1 MTLSMKR
8 IPDIITFLR
17 IAAAVMLLF
26 TTPFSIIFYLLYS
39 WCGFS
44 DILDGYLAR
53 KKRWSSDFGAKWDSF
68 ADIVFAIIMFIVF
81 IPILAWTR
89 IILYGIG
96 IVIAFKLLSL
106 IIGLAKFH
114 TFAYIHTYL
123 NKATGLILFSFPF
136 LYPILDMG
144 ILAAVLWVTAIIS
157 ATEECLIL
165 ITSTTWDSN
174 RKSLWK
180 K

>member
-1 MTLSMKR
+1 MKR

-53 KKRWSSDFGAKWDSF
+53 KKGWSSDFGAKWDSF
-68 ADIVFAIIMFIVF
+68 ADMVFVVIMFIVF

-106 IIGLAKFH
+106 IIGFAKFH

-123 NKATGLILFSFPF
+123 NKVTGLVLFSFPF

>member
-1 MTLSMKR
+1 
-8 IPDIITFLR
+8 
-17 IAAAVMLLF
+17 ML
-26 TTPFSIIFYLLYS
+26 
-39 WCGFS
+39 
-44 DILDGYLAR
+44 
-53 KKRWSSDFGAKWDSF
+53 
-68 ADIVFAIIMFIVF
+68 IVF
-81 IPILAWTR
+81 IPILIWTR

-96 IVIAFKLLSL
+96 IVIAFKLISL
-106 IIGLAKFH
+106 MIGFAKFH

-123 NKATGLILFSFPF
+123 NKATGLVLFSFPF

-144 ILAAVLWVTAIIS
+144 ILMAVLWVTAIIS

>member
-1 MTLSMKR
+1 MKR

-44 DILDGYLAR
+44 EILDGYLAR
-53 KKRWSSDFGAKWDSF
+53 KKGWSSDFGAKWDSF
-68 ADIVFAIIMFIVF
+68 ADMVFVIIMLIVF
-81 IPILAWTR
+81 IPILIWTR

-96 IVIAFKLLSL
+96 IVIAFKLISL
-106 IIGLAKFH
+106 MIGFAKFH

-123 NKATGLILFSFPF
+123 NKATGLVLFSFPF

-144 ILAAVLWVTAIIS
+144 ILMAVLWVTAIIS

>member
-1 MTLSMKR
+1 MKR

-26 TTPFSIIFYLLYS
+26 TTPFSIIFYLIYS

-53 KKRWSSDFGAKWDSF
+53 KKGWSSDFGAKWDSF
-68 ADIVFAIIMFIVF
+68 DVMVFVIIMLIVF
-81 IPILAWTR
+81 IPILIWTR

-96 IVIAFKLLSL
+96 IVIAFKLISL
-106 IIGLAKFH
+106 MIGFAKFH

-123 NKATGLILFSFPF
+123 NKATGLVLFSFPF

-144 ILAAVLWVTAIIS
+144 ILMAVLWVTAIIS

>member
-1 MTLSMKR
+1 MLFMKQ

-17 IAAAVMLLF
+17 IVAAVMLLF

-53 KKRWSSDFGAKWDSF
+53 KKGWSSNFGAKWDSL
-68 ADIVFAIIMFIVF
+68 ADMVFVIVMFIVF

-96 IVIAFKLLSL
+96 IVVALKLFSL
-106 IIGLAKFH
+106 IVGVVKFH
-114 TFAYIHTYL
+114 TFSYVHTYL
-123 NKATGLILFSFPF
+123 NKATGLVLFSFPF

-144 ILAAVLWVTAIIS
+144 ILAAVLWGTAVIS
-157 ATEECLIL
+157 AIEECLIL
-165 ITSTTWDSN
+165 ITSTSWDSN

>member
-1 MTLSMKR
+1 MKQ
-8 IPDIITFLR
+8 IPNIITFLR
-17 IAAAVMLLF
+17 IVAAVMLLF

-53 KKRWSSDFGAKWDSF
+53 KKGWSSDFGAKWDSF
-68 ADIVFAIIMFIVF
+68 ADMVFVIIMLIVF
-81 IPILAWTR
+81 IPILAWTS

-106 IIGLAKFH
+106 IIGFAKFH

-123 NKATGLILFSFPF
+123 NKVTGLILFSFPF

-144 ILAAVLWVTAIIS
+144 ILAAVLWATAIIS

>member
-1 MTLSMKR
+1 MKR

-53 KKRWSSDFGAKWDSF
+53 KKGWSSDFGAKWDSF
-68 ADIVFAIIMFIVF
+68 ADMVFVIIMLIVF
-81 IPILAWTR
+81 IPILIWTR

-96 IVIAFKLLSL
+96 IVIAFKLISL
-106 IIGLAKFH
+106 MIGFAKFH

-123 NKATGLILFSFPF
+123 NKATGLVLFSFPF

-144 ILAAVLWVTAIIS
+144 ILMAVLWVTAIIS

-165 ITSTTWDSN
+165 ITSTTWASN